1 MNPTRGESLAGIK
14 RKLRILLSARRYAH
28 SLSTARLATELAP
41 AVGVACPRAYLAGLL
56 HDCARDLDHS
66 RLKRLLAAYHGRY
79 LDAGIRAEPK
89 LWHNPV
95 AAYLVF
101 HKFGV
106 RDPGILRAIA
116 RHSIGGPGMHPLDK
130 LIYVADYCE
139 VLRTHTAARGIRA
152 LAFKDLDGA
161 VSAVARAKLA
171 YLQSRGLSV
180 HPDSLALAREYGI
193 SRLYGNPHFKNFA

>member
-1 MNPTRGESLAGIK
+1 VNQVRPKALSGIK
-14 RKLRILLSARRYAH
+14 RKLRTLLSGRRYAH
-28 SLSTARLATELAP
+28 SLSTARLAVELAP

-66 RLKRLLAAYHGRY
+66 RLKSLLAAYHGRY

-89 LWHNPV
+89 LWHNPA
-95 AAYLVF
+95 AAYLAF
-101 HKFGV
+101 HKFRV
-106 RDPGILRAIA
+106 KDPGVLRAIA

-139 VLRTHTAARGIRA
+139 VLRTHTPAVRIRA
-152 LAFKDLDGA
+152 LAFKNLEAA

-171 YLQSRGLSV
+171 YLRSRGLAA
-180 HPDSLALAREYGI
+180 HPDSLALVKEC
-193 SRLYGNPHFKNFA
+193 SRYFFLSRQ

>member
-1 MNPTRGESLAGIK
+1 MK
-14 RKLRILLSARRYAH
+14 KLLNRY
-28 SLSTARLATELAP
+28 S
-41 AVGVACPRAYLAGLL
+41 
-56 HDCARDLDHS
+56 
-66 RLKRLLAAYHGRY
+66 GRY

-95 AAYLVF
+95 GAYLAF

-106 RDPGILRAIA
+106 KDPGVLRAIA

-139 VLRTHTAARGIRA
+139 ELRTHAAAERVRV
-152 LAFKDLDGA
+152 LAFKDLDAA
-161 VSAVARAKLA
+161 VSAVARAKLN
-171 YLQSRGLSV
+171 YLKRRGLAA

-193 SRLYGNPHFKNFA
+193 SRLYVNSRF